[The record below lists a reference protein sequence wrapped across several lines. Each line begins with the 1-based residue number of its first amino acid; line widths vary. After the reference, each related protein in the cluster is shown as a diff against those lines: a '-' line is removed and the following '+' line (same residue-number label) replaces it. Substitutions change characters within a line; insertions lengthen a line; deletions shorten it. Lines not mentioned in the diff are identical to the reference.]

1 MKLFGLMLK
10 NMRRNFVRSA
20 LTVGGTMVLVLVM
33 TCVWSI
39 LVFLDEATAEKS
51 KNLKAI
57 VTERWQIPSQMPFA
71 YADSLSEGAARKP
84 GDVRPTDSMTWQF
97 YGGTLDK
104 KVVTMESMLFAF
116 AMEPAKVT
124 TMMDDLDTLPAG
136 QKAELEAALR
146 KMEEDRRGII
156 VGRERLKMMN
166 KRVGDKFTLHGINY
180 RDIDLEVV
188 VVGTFPEGRYDK
200 STVMNRD
207 YLNAALDRYKREK
220 GTPHPLAEKTL
231 NLVWV
236 RVPDRESFE
245 KISNQVLNSPEYR
258 APSVKIETASSGIA
272 AFIASYRD
280 IIWGMRR
287 LLAPAIWLTLA
298 LIISNA
304 ISIGVRE
311 RRKELA
317 VLKVL
322 GFRPWQ
328 IIYLVLGEGLLLG
341 TIAGFVSAAGTL
353 AFVNYYYGGIPFP
366 IAFFPAFF
374 VPMAALWWGPMV
386 GGSAAFVGSVIPAW
400 NACRV
405 KVTDVFARVT

>member
-1 MKLFGLMLK
+1 MKLFGLLLK

-39 LVFLDEATAEKS
+39 LVFLDDVTTEKS

-57 VTERWQIPSQMPFA
+57 VTERWQMPSQMPFA
-71 YADSLSEGAARKP
+71 YAASLSEGAARKP
-84 GDVRPTDSMTWQF
+84 DDARPTDSMTWQF

-104 KVVTMESMLFAF
+104 KAITMESMLFAF
-116 AMEPAKVT
+116 AMEPSKVT
-124 TMMDDLDTLPAG
+124 TMMDDLDELPAG
-136 QKAELEAALR
+136 QKAELEASLR
-146 KMEEDRRGII
+146 KMETDRRGII
-156 VGRERLKMMN
+156 VGRERLEMMN
-166 KRVGDKFTLHGINY
+166 KRIGDKFTLHGINY

-207 YLNAALDRYKREK
+207 YLNAALDRYKREMGK
-220 GTPHPLAEKTL
+220 PHALADKTL

-236 RVPDRESFE
+236 RVPDRQTFD
-245 KISNQVLNSPEYR
+245 KISTQILNSPEYR

-287 LLAPAIWLTLA
+287 LLAPAIWLTLS

-317 VLKVL
+317 VMKVL

-328 IIYLVLGEGLLLG
+328 IILLVLGEGLLLG
-341 TIAGFVSAAGTL
+341 ATAGFLSAAGTL
-353 AFVNYYYGGIPFP
+353 LLVNYYFGGIPFP

-374 VPMAALWWGPMV
+374 VPLAALWWGPLV

-405 KVTDVFARVT
+405 KVTDVFARVA